1 MIDIVLIL
9 LILLLSAKG
18 FFNGFIRELVGFV
31 GLIGGIFVAA
41 RAAEPVARTIQ
52 STIHMGNPALMKL
65 IGFLLVLAIIWGGSA
80 FVGTIFTS
88 LKAQPHTSL
97 SKLLGMGVAGVKY
110 FLIFSLISASLLNS
124 ALVRDNFAANL
135 NKSRLLPTLDRVGS
149 RLINLTP
156 FSTTPAKKH
165 PTPAQQKTK
174 GGSHG

>member
-1 MIDIVLIL
+1 VIDIVLIL

-52 STIHMGNPALMKL
+52 STIHMGNPALLKL
-65 IGFLLVLAIIWGGSA
+65 IGFLLLLAIIWGGSA

-174 GGSHG
+174 GDSHG

>member
-41 RAAEPVARTIQ
+41 RAAEPVAHAIQ
-52 STIHMGNPALMKL
+52 STIHMGNPALLKL

-80 FVGTIFTS
+80 FVGTIFTA
-88 LKAQPHTSL
+88 LKARPHTSL

-156 FSTTPAKKH
+156 FSVTKH
-165 PTPAQQKTK
+165 PKPASQKSE
-174 GGSHG
+174 GSSHG